1 MVDLAIRIERH
12 LKDSCNTCGDHIV
25 GQKATTP
32 LEGHFLMGPTDHECH
47 TSKCRS
53 VCIYWPRQHGDHVR
67 TGRFSNS
74 ILDFLEL
81 YAEAANLHLPIYT
94 SKIRV
99 AFLTDVASKV
109 SSS

>member
-1 MVDLAIRIERH
+1 
-12 LKDSCNTCGDHIV
+12 
-25 GQKATTP
+25 
-32 LEGHFLMGPTDHECH
+32 MGPTDHECRRH
-47 TSKCRS
+47 RS
-53 VCIYWPRQHGDHVR
+53 AAPFASIGRRQHGDHVR

-81 YAEAANLHLPIYT
+81 YATANLHLPIYT

-109 SSS
+109 SSSVPPSSACSKNRSAVMSGAFQ